1 MRIQTQREE
10 FWNTITHGVGAIL
23 GIIALVLFVLKDTDK
38 TSYSLFS
45 VIVYGISIIVL
56 FSAST
61 IYHYVKDEKYK
72 HTFRIVDHISIYL
85 LIAGTYTPVLLI
97 NLEQSLG
104 WTLFAVVWGIA
115 AFGVVLKIF
124 FTGRFN
130 VFSTLLYLVMGWLIV
145 FDFSEL
151 KNTMPPEGITLLM
164 LGGASYTIGIIFY
177 TLEKKL
183 FYHVIWHLF
192 VLAGAIF
199 HFLMVYFY
207 VV

>member
-1 MRIQTQREE
+1 
-10 FWNTITHGVGAIL
+10 
-23 GIIALVLFVLKDTDK
+23 
-38 TSYSLFS
+38 
-45 VIVYGISIIVL
+45 
-56 FSAST
+56 
-61 IYHYVKDEKYK
+61 
-72 HTFRIVDHISIYL
+72 
-85 LIAGTYTPVLLI
+85 
-97 NLEQSLG
+97 
-104 WTLFAVVWGIA
+104 
-115 AFGVVLKIF
+115 
-124 FTGRFN
+124 
-130 VFSTLLYLVMGWLIV
+130 MGWLIV

-164 LGGASYTIGIIFY
+164 LGGAAYTIGIIFY